1 MARLRKPLDWL
12 NTSGGLLL
20 AQSGMLTLE
29 LSQQQQLQLS
39 SGDGDQL
46 QPELQN
52 GTSAFELI
60 CPVQV
65 LVRPLPYE
73 LDQLL

>member
-1 MARLRKPLDWL
+1 
-12 NTSGGLLL
+12 
-20 AQSGMLTLE
+20 MLTLE
-29 LSQQQQLQLS
+29 LSQQQYLQLS

-46 QPELQN
+46 QLELQN

-60 CPVQV
+60 FPVQV
-65 LVRPLPYE
+65 VVRPLPYE